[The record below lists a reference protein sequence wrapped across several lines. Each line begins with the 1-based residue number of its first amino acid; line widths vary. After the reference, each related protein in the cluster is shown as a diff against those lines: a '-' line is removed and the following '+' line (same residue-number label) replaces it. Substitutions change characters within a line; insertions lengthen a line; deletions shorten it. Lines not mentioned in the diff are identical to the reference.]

1 MQIGRILSGCIFS
14 ATRLSPW
21 QNRHQNVFDDVLL
34 LLDDFYDMYVK
45 FGKKLERKKEKKQCV
60 CDRPDDTQKTKK
72 KDMFS

>member
-45 FGKKLERKKEKKQCV
+45 FRKKLEKKKKNVCVIGPMILKKQ
-60 CDRPDDTQKTKK
+60 K

>member
-45 FGKKLERKKEKKQCV
+45 FGKKLEKRKKKK
-60 CDRPDDTQKTKK
+60 TQKKTCLVRC
-72 KDMFS
+72 DDG